1 MAVIWRKEMSVANT
15 VIDEDHRYLMCLA
28 NTMELALRTKDNR
41 DILELAVDQ
50 LLDYTEYHFAREEAL
65 QYKIQYPKF
74 DEHRAEHLSI
84 IGKVRTLREQLNKA
98 IASGRLDEVSSDAAH
113 AAGDAVGADAVATKA
128 KTAAAEDLDPAQ
140 IVALMRHWVLDH
152 ILKRDREMIPY
163 LEQYPPNYS

>member
-1 MAVIWRKEMSVANT
+1 MTVIWRKEMSVANAL
-15 VIDEDHRYLMCLA
+15 IDEDHRYLMCLA
-28 NTMELALRTKDNR
+28 NTMELALRTKENR

-74 DEHRAEHLSI
+74 DEHRAEHQTI
-84 IGKVRTLREQLNKA
+84 ISKVRELREQLNKA
-98 IASGRLDEVSSDAAH
+98 IASGKLDQDRSDSTNS
-113 AAGDAVGADAVATKA
+113 AGDAVAT
-128 KTAAAEDLDPAQ
+128 TAAKNVAPEDLHPEQ

-163 LEQYPPNYS
+163 LEQHPLNYS